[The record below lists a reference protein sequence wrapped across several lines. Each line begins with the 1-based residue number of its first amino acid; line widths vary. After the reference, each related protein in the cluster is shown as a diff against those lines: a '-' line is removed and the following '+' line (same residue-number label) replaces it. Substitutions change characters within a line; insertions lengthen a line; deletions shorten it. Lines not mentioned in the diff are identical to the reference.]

1 MFHQTFQNIQTA
13 NIKMVKIKTNEPPL
27 VMEDGPIMQNIRKGP
42 IKVAKFLKSQTWRR
56 NQEKNKL
63 IKLNWKETKGIPGNK
78 AIKRI

>member
-1 MFHQTFQNIQTA
+1 
-13 NIKMVKIKTNEPPL
+13 MVKIKVNEPPL

-42 IKVAKFLKSQTWRR
+42 IKVARFLQSQTWRR

-78 AIKRI
+78 AIKKI

>member
-1 MFHQTFQNIQTA
+1 
-13 NIKMVKIKTNEPPL
+13 MVKIKTNEPPL

>member
-1 MFHQTFQNIQTA
+1 
-13 NIKMVKIKTNEPPL
+13 MVKIKTNEPPL

-42 IKVAKFLKSQTWRR
+42 IKAAKFLQGPSWRKT
-56 NQEKNKL
+56 QERNKL